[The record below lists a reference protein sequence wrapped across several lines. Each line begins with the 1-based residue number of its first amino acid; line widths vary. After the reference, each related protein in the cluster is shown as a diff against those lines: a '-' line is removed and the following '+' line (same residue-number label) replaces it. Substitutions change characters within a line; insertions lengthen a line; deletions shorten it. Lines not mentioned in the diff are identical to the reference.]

1 MKKFASLVM
10 ALVVTVLFSA
20 NLTLAEIK
28 EKKVEFNRDVV
39 VNGTIVKKGKYT
51 VKFDDQTNEMTI
63 LKGDKVV
70 AKSNARK
77 GLRNVKA
84 TTTEIMVVRKDNDS
98 VLKGIILEGDKETI
112 LLSNDTVNTSPQ

>member
-20 NLTLAEIK
+20 NLALAEIK
-28 EKKVEFNRDVV
+28 EKKVDFNRDVV
-39 VNGTIVKKGKYT
+39 VNGTVVKKGKYT

-63 LKGDKVV
+63 LKGDKVI

-84 TTTEIMVVRKDNDS
+84 ATTEIMVVRKDNDS
-98 VLKGIILEGDKETI
+98 ILKGIILEGDQETI

>member
-10 ALVVTVLFSA
+10 ALVVTVLFST
-20 NLTLAEIK
+20 NLALAEIK

-39 VNGTIVKKGKYT
+39 VNGTVVKKGKYT
-51 VKFDDQTNEMTI
+51 LKFDDQTNEMTI
-63 LKGDKVV
+63 LKGDKVI

-77 GLRNVKA
+77 GLRSVKA
-84 TTTEIMVVRKDNDS
+84 ATTEIMVVRKDNDS
-98 VLKGIILEGDKETI
+98 VLKGIILAGDQETI

>member
-20 NLTLAEIK
+20 NLALAEIK

-39 VNGTIVKKGKYT
+39 VNGTVVKKGKYT

-63 LKGDKVV
+63 LKGDKVI

-84 TTTEIMVVRKDNDS
+84 ATTEIMVVRKDNDS
-98 VLKGIILEGDKETI
+98 LLKGIILEGDKETI

>member
-20 NLTLAEIK
+20 NLALAEIK

-39 VNGTIVKKGKYT
+39 VNGTVVKKGKYT

-63 LKGDKVV
+63 LKGDKVI

-84 TTTEIMVVRKDNDS
+84 ATTEIMVVRKDNDS
-98 VLKGIILEGDKETI
+98 VLKGIILAGDQETI